1 MRGSRTNRRNERRRR
16 VLLTL
21 GLWLMAGAPARA
33 DGTTP
38 QPAPPTGAVD
48 AAAAPDAPSKPP
60 SADAAPPPDPSP
72 PPSAAPPPADSP
84 PDAAAS
90 SAAAAPSSL
99 KALTETGV
107 RLYEQGDFA
116 GAIQAFTLGYSL
128 RPKPLF
134 LFNIA
139 QAYRKSG
146 NDQTALEFY
155 QRFIQIDPH
164 SPYRAEADAYIAFLR
179 GKLYP
184 VAAPPAPP
192 RPPPRPVYKKGWFWG
207 VLTTSAAVTGIAV
220 TLGIVLGTKDPVT
233 TLGTVEPRFR

>member
-1 MRGSRTNRRNERRRR
+1 M
-16 VLLTL
+16 LLTL
-21 GLWLMAGAPARA
+21 GLWLMAGAHARA
-33 DGTTP
+33 DAPAP
-38 QPAPPTGAVD
+38 QPTPPPS
-48 AAAAPDAPSKPP
+48 AAAPDAPSQAPP
-60 SADAAPPPDPSP
+60 ADVAAPPDPSP
-72 PPSAAPPPADSP
+72 TGATAPSPPDSP
-84 PDAAAS
+84 PDAAA
-90 SAAAAPSSL
+90 APAPAGPTSL

-146 NDQTALEFY
+146 RDQTALEFY
-155 QRFIQIDPH
+155 ERFIQIDPQ
-164 SPYRAEADAYIAFLR
+164 SPYRAEADAYIVFLR

-184 VAAPPAPP
+184 VATPPEPP
-192 RPPPRPVYKKGWFWG
+192 RPPPRPLYKKGWFWG

-220 TLGIVLGTKDPVT
+220 TLGIVLGTRDPVT